1 MKKKFAAIL
10 LLLAVL
16 CMFAACSKEY
26 DPDPAV
32 KEYLNNG
39 MTAEQAYSRIATA
52 TYTET
57 RTLQNKQG
65 VTKGNF
71 FSEVFLDKTDENN
84 LRVKIHSVYEGE
96 CVEEDKVTDMTA
108 ELSFSE
114 GKYVYT
120 VTKKLLD
127 SDVPVV
133 TKEIMETEDAQ
144 NLLVAIIYT
153 DNGAY
158 SEGLYYGDL
167 FMLRIFRFPP
177 ESFYVD
183 TEENLCVFDEGML
196 LKEYYD
202 LEDVELHQVTKINSL
217 GLLMYNYEKYVGTKS
232 DYVLISEIT
241 PTYTY
246 LPEKTV

>member
-1 MKKKFAAIL
+1 M
-10 LLLAVL
+10 
-16 CMFAACSKEY
+16 
-26 DPDPAV
+26 
-32 KEYLNNG
+32 
-39 MTAEQAYSRIATA
+39 
-52 TYTET
+52 
-57 RTLQNKQG
+57 
-65 VTKGNF
+65 
-71 FSEVFLDKTDENN
+71 FLDKTDENN

-158 SEGLYYGDL
+158 SEGL
-167 FMLRIFRFPP
+167 
-177 ESFYVD
+177 FYVD